1 MCAAGKPQNSLG
13 ADNGWQQKIPSP
25 SSGIRELRLGIRGYH
40 KKDAYHWR
48 RLQCQ
53 QQWTGQN
60 QDSCQILYCADWC
73 HPIPTVVRGS
83 LCQAFGKEGWSE
95 IGKGCCVVIELDSVC
110 AFHAIARRLK
120 WWLFFTIFRLM
131 PVMYYKLCWYV
142 WMASSIFTGNQDV
155 SKTCFKHYFWNCIK
169 YVNKGHC
176 KVF

>member
-1 MCAAGKPQNSLG
+1 MLKFKLMCAAGKPQNSLG

-83 LCQAFGKEGWSE
+83 LCQAFGEEGWSE

-142 WMASSIFTGNQDV
+142 WMASSIFTG
-155 SKTCFKHYFWNCIK
+155 WPRCI
-169 YVNKGHC
+169 
-176 KVF
+176 